1 MNNEKCPYAKYLAKD
16 FDIHID
22 CLDCPSSVCNY
33 PKIYDQFWEK
43 WNKRSKF
50 MSELREKEI
59 VRLRQQG
66 KTYEEIGKAFGIS
79 KQRASAIG
87 SAVLGNTSKRSKS
100 VDIDD
105 IVFEGIYQL
114 FLHDNT
120 MTYARLGRIA
130 NNTKSFNSR
139 QTSRFCNILKG
150 KTDPALPIHVINNIL
165 KYIGKPY
172 EEVFAPR
179 KRSDA

>member
-1 MNNEKCPYAKYLAKD
+1 
-16 FDIHID
+16 
-22 CLDCPSSVCNY
+22 
-33 PKIYDQFWEK
+33 
-43 WNKRSKF
+43 

-66 KTYEEIGKAFGIS
+66 KTYEEIGKRFGIS

-87 SAVLGNTSKRSKS
+87 SAVLGNTRRRRKS
-100 VDIDD
+100 VDTDS
-105 IVFEGIYQL
+105 IVFDGIYQL
-114 FLHDNT
+114 FLQDGC
-120 MTYARLGRIA
+120 MTYARLARIA
-130 NNTKSFNSR
+130 CGSNNVNSKR
-139 QTSRFCNILKG
+139 TQRFARFLTG
-150 KTDPALPIHVINNIL
+150 EADPNLSLQEINNIL